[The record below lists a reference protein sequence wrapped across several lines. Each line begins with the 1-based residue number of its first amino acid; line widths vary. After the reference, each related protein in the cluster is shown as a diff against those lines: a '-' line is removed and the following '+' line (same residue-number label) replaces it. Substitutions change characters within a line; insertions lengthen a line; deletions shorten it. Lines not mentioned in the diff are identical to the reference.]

1 MSTVITPGRGE
12 QPAHPVGKLASALF
26 SIAIASF
33 AEPARL
39 ARGRSYAAESAVQR
53 IELDRGTIVAT
64 VQGSQANPYRV
75 IVSVATIETPDLSG
89 HDGLRRNIS
98 NLVPDG
104 DDFTTS
110 CTCADW
116 DAPCKHAVAALV
128 AFAHELIGRPELL
141 VEFRCDDHRAGR
153 VEVGARAK
161 GPTRHLRLAATN
173 SARGRGDA
181 AAAPSSPWERPEWQA
196 FLGMAPQP
204 EPDIP
209 AERATVGRALLGTVD
224 LGAWLESA
232 LDQFTNGD

>member
-12 QPAHPVGKLASALF
+12 QPAHPVGKLANALF

-39 ARGRSYAAESAVQR
+39 ARGRSYAAENAVQR

-64 VQGSQANPYRV
+64 VQGSQPNPYRV

-153 VEVGARAK
+153 VEVGARAM
-161 GPTRHLRLAATN
+161 GATRHLRLAATN
-173 SARGRGDA
+173 SARVRA
-181 AAAPSSPWERPEWQA
+181 ASVSSPWERPEWKA
-196 FLGMAPQP
+196 FLGTAPPP

-209 AERATVGRALLGTVD
+209 AEPAMVGRALLGSID
-224 LGAWLESA
+224 LGTWLQSA